1 MTNDELIEILNRSLS
16 WTPEVI
22 WQNILS
28 KPQEEWVGDANWE
41 CKTEH
46 RNAFDIFL
54 QKAFSSLPSPP
65 PLDYVDSL
73 TSNYEL
79 SIVDA
84 PDAENK
90 AIRAYEECYKKMLE
104 SISESI
110 KISVIPLAES
120 PDSDVE
126 VSEVL
131 AELERFKSTIKSPR
145 FLS

>member
-1 MTNDELIEILNRSLS
+1 MTDDDLIEIFHRASD
-16 WTPEVI
+16 WTPEDI
-22 WQNILS
+22 WQAILA

-46 RNAFDIFL
+46 RDVFDSFL

-73 TSNYEL
+73 TSNYML

-90 AIRAYEECYKKMLE
+90 AIRAYEECYKAMLE
-104 SISESI
+104 TISESI
-110 KISVIPLAES
+110 KVSILPLAES
-120 PDSDVE
+120 PDSDIE
-126 VSEVL
+126 VSDVL
-131 AELERFKSTIKSPR
+131 SELERFKSTTEAPK
-145 FLS
+145 FLH